1 MKVFKFGGASVKN
14 AEGVKNLKR
23 ILQMYNNE
31 NILIVVSAMDKTTNA
46 LEGVVNSYFKG
57 EKLEAEYKLIKVREF
72 HVNILNELFEDK
84 SHPVYDLINNI
95 FVEVEWVLDED
106 PGREYGFLYD
116 QIVSIGEFLSTRI
129 ISEYLNKEKINNLWL
144 DVRDC
149 IKTDN
154 SYREAKV
161 EWNTTDHLI
170 KSIIIPEFEKDN
182 KIIVTQGFVGCT
194 SENYTTTLGREGSDY
209 TAAIFGHAL
218 DAEEVVIWKDVSGVY
233 NADPKFFPDAELIDK
248 LSYNETI
255 ELAFYGA
262 SVIHPKTI
270 KPLENK
276 KIPLKVRSFVNP
288 DKEGSVIC
296 FEADY
301 SKPVTCFIYKRNQ
314 ILISL
319 SVTDF
324 SFIVEENLSRIFQL
338 FSSHH
343 VKINL
348 MQNSAIS
355 FSVCTD
361 NDTYKIPA
369 LIEDLKKE
377 FRVLYNSNVDLLTIR
392 HYTPEILNRLTDKK
406 EILLEQRSRNTVQVV
421 MR

>member
-14 AEGVKNLKR
+14 AEAVKNLKR
-23 ILQMYNNE
+23 ILQMYGGV
-31 NILIVVSAMDKTTNA
+31 NILVVVSAMDKSTNA
-46 LEGVVNSYFKG
+46 LEGVINSYFNGNKD
-57 EKLEAEYKLIKVREF
+57 EAENMLNKVREF

-84 SHPVYDLINNI
+84 SHPVYDLINNV
-95 FVEVEWVLDED
+95 FVEIEWVLDEE
-106 PGREYGFLYD
+106 PGRDYGFLYD
-116 QIVSIGEFLSTRI
+116 QIVSLGEFLSTRI
-129 ISEYLNKEKINNLWL
+129 ISEYLSKEEVRNLWL

-154 SYREAKV
+154 SYREGKV
-161 EWNTTDHLI
+161 EWNTTNHLI
-170 KSIIIPEFEKDN
+170 KSILIPEFEN
-182 KIIVTQGFVGCT
+182 GNNVIITQGFVGCT

-233 NADPKFFPDAELIDK
+233 NADPKFFPEAELIDK

-276 KIPLKVRSFVNP
+276 KIPLKVKSFVNP
-288 DKEGSVIC
+288 GKEGSVIC

-301 SKPVTCFIYKRNQ
+301 SKPVTCVIYKRNQ
-314 ILISL
+314 VLISV
-319 SVTDF
+319 SAGDF
-324 SFIVEENLSRIFQL
+324 SFIIEENLSRIFQL
-338 FSSHH
+338 FAAHH

-361 NDTYKIPA
+361 NDPYKIPG
-369 LIEDLKKE
+369 LIKELQKE
-377 FRVLYNSNVDLLTIR
+377 FRVLYNTDVDLLTIR
-392 HYTPEILNRLTDKK
+392 HYTTEILDQLTKNK

-421 MR
+421 IR

>member
-1 MKVFKFGGASVKN
+1 MRVFKFGGASVKN
-14 AEGVKNLKR
+14 AEAVKNVKR
-23 ILQMYNNE
+23 ILQLHGKD
-31 NILIVVSAMDKTTNA
+31 NILVVVSAMDKTTNA
-46 LEGVVNSYFKG
+46 LEKVVNSYFSGNK
-57 EKLEAEYKLIKVREF
+57 EEAENNLIKVREF

-84 SHPVYDLINNI
+84 NHPVYDLINNV
-95 FVEVEWVLDED
+95 FVEIEWVLDED
-106 PGREYGFLYD
+106 PGRDYGFLYD
-116 QIVSIGEFLSTRI
+116 QIVSQGEFLSTRI
-129 ISEYLNKEKINNLWL
+129 ISEYLNDNSVDNLWL

-154 SYREAKV
+154 SYREGKV

-170 KSIIIPEFEKDN
+170 KSIVIPEFEN
-182 KIIVTQGFVGCT
+182 GRSVIITQGFVGCT
-194 SENYTTTLGREGSDY
+194 SENYNTTLGREGSDY

-233 NADPKFFPDAELIDK
+233 NADPKYFPEAEMIDA

-276 KIPLKVRSFVNP
+276 KIPLKVKSFVDPN
-288 DKEGSVIC
+288 KEGSVIC
-296 FEADY
+296 FETNF
-301 SKPVTCFIYKRNQ
+301 SKPVPCFIYKRNQ
-314 ILISL
+314 VLISV
-319 SVTDF
+319 SAMDF
-324 SFIVEENLSRIFQL
+324 SFIIEENLSRIFQL
-338 FSSHH
+338 FAAAH

-361 NDTYKIPA
+361 NDPYKIPD
-369 LIEDLKKE
+369 LIDNLQKE
-377 FRVLYNSNVDLLTIR
+377 FRVLYNTDVDLLTIR
-392 HYTPEILNRLTDKK
+392 HYTQEVLNKLTEGK